1 MQVTEFRPA
10 DVAAST
16 PPEIAAM
23 RHPVL
28 FLDFDGVLHAYDE
41 LALDDGFR
49 LIENP
54 NLFMWCPVLEQIL
67 APFPDVRIVISSD
80 WRRLFDDA
88 ALIELLGPLG
98 ARFAGVVEE
107 YGPTRAAEIL
117 AEVQRRSITR
127 WLALD
132 DHPSVVDAAREDPRF
147 IVCSG
152 RTGVASTDVQQ
163 ALRQALKAL
172 QEGGAPLHPQGRT
185 GR

>member
-1 MQVTEFRPA
+1 MQVTDFRPA
-10 DVAAST
+10 DLTATT
-16 PPEIAAM
+16 PPEIVAM

-28 FLDFDGVLHAYDE
+28 FLDFDGVLHADDE
-41 LALDDGFR
+41 PALDDNFR
-49 LIENP
+49 LIQNP

-67 APFPDVRIVISSD
+67 APFPEVRIVVSSD

-98 ARFAGVVEE
+98 ARFAGVVEG

-117 AEVQRRSITR
+117 AEVQRRSITH

-132 DHPSVVDAAREDPRF
+132 DHPSVVEAAREDPRF
-147 IVCSG
+147 IATSG
-152 RTGVASTDVQQ
+152 RTGVASAGVQQ
-163 ALRQALKAL
+163 ALRQALEAL
-172 QEGGAPLHPQGRT
+172 RKGGASLHPQGRA